1 MESGGLIL
9 DVRKIVGMSDRFL
22 LLVLNYSEL
31 RQLDAS
37 ILPEGEIDGPLQR

>member
-1 MESGGLIL
+1 MESSGLVL

-22 LLVLNYSEL
+22 LLVLDYSQL

-37 ILPEGEIDGPLQR
+37 ILPEGEIDSLLQR

>member
-1 MESGGLIL
+1 MESGGLVL

-22 LLVLNYSEL
+22 LLVANDSEL

-37 ILPEGEIDGPLQR
+37 ILPEGEIDGLLQG